1 LPGQLDDVGGQPRFV
16 VAAPRRL
23 ALCRAVL
30 PERRAGA
37 ALGDGQ
43 FPSDMLDAGAP
54 ARGA

>member
-1 LPGQLDDVGGQPRFV
+1 LPRQFDDVGGEPLFV

-23 ALCRAVL
+23 ALRRAVL
-30 PERRAGA
+30 AERRAGA

-43 FPSDMLDAGAP
+43 RPSDMLDAGAP